1 MTSLFRS
8 RRTGQG
14 ANAHHPVP
22 APRRKASRML
32 CWSLVAALAGGVG
45 WGATHLHTTQSSAL
59 QGKPDT
65 VAIAA
70 ASTAHDGIA
79 AVDLEQIVAASD
91 SVYALA
97 ANHQAVYEWSPDQN
111 NWLKVRGATQKLY
124 AGGDSVYAIA
134 TGSGDITKYSGEP
147 GDWPRIGGPGAT
159 FAATTKHLYGISTNG
174 SMVMEYSG
182 RGETWKKVGD
192 RAKDLYAG
200 PDSTLYATNP
210 DTGNIY
216 KYDGKWS
223 AVGGPGA
230 TFAVTDNNF
239 YGLTPDRTSVV
250 EYDADKKKWRTV
262 GGPAGNIFAS
272 NTLYATDRGG
282 DLYKYNGRPGLWNRL
297 SGPAAAFAT
306 NGNLLYRLAPDHRSV
321 QKYTGNGATE
331 KWTTL
336 GAPAAGPAPSRAE
349 KTARFKSMNQSGD
362 ESRKGLDDRQRRT
375 PARRPRPLR
384 IPVVHELLQRGTRH
398 PLPGVRLPQR
408 LRPTRLPVPQLPRH
422 VRGAGLPRRPRRSE
436 AHRHDPAGRH
446 ARDLQG
452 PVPRIAATVP
462 VHRHGVLQGCGSR
475 LGRPPQLHRRHFQG
489 PRRAPARGTAVT

>member
-147 GDWPRIGGPGAT
+147 GTGRAS
-159 FAATTKHLYGISTNG
+159 AAPVPPSPPPPNISTASAPTAPWSWSTAAG
-174 SMVMEYSG
+174 ARRG
-182 RGETWKKVGD
+182 R
-192 RAKDLYAG
+192 R
-200 PDSTLYATNP
+200 SATAP
-210 DTGNIY
+210 
-216 KYDGKWS
+216 
-223 AVGGPGA
+223 
-230 TFAVTDNNF
+230 
-239 YGLTPDRTSVV
+239 RTSTP
-250 EYDADKKKWRTV
+250 ART
-262 GGPAGNIFAS
+262 
-272 NTLYATDRGG
+272 
-282 DLYKYNGRPGLWNRL
+282 
-297 SGPAAAFAT
+297 
-306 NGNLLYRLAPDHRSV
+306 APC
-321 QKYTGNGATE
+321 TPPT
-331 KWTTL
+331 
-336 GAPAAGPAPSRAE
+336 
-349 KTARFKSMNQSGD
+349 
-362 ESRKGLDDRQRRT
+362 RT
-375 PARRPRPLR
+375 PATSTSTT
-384 IPVVHELLQRGTRH
+384 ES
-398 PLPGVRLPQR
+398 GVPS
-408 LRPTRLPVPQLPRH
+408 
-422 VRGAGLPRRPRRSE
+422 A
-436 AHRHDPAGRH
+436 
-446 ARDLQG
+446 
-452 PVPRIAATVP
+452 
-462 VHRHGVLQGCGSR
+462 
-475 LGRPPQLHRRHFQG
+475 
-489 PRRAPARGTAVT
+489 APAPRSPSPTTTSTD

>member
-14 ANAHHPVP
+14 ANAHHPAP

-362 ESRKGLDDRQRRT
+362 ESRKVWTTANDEHLRGVPDPFEFRWSTNYCNVVRDIPFQEYDFRNACARHDFLSRNYRDMYGEQAFLDDPDGQRHIDTILRDDMLET
-375 PARRPRPLR
+375 CKDRFPGSQQLCQSTAMAYYKGVAAVSAVPHSFIVDIFKGLGGPPPGARR
-384 IPVVHELLQRGTRH
+384 
-398 PLPGVRLPQR
+398 
-408 LRPTRLPVPQLPRH
+408 
-422 VRGAGLPRRPRRSE
+422 
-436 AHRHDPAGRH
+436 
-446 ARDLQG
+446 
-452 PVPRIAATVP
+452 
-462 VHRHGVLQGCGSR
+462 
-475 LGRPPQLHRRHFQG
+475 
-489 PRRAPARGTAVT
+489 